1 MQTPNEPQA
10 TQSTEISAP
19 TSATMVAVDTGI
31 SLANSVIAIVKEVG
45 GMLKGVPYVQALSG
59 VILQIIKIR
68 DEIKSNKER
77 CREIIEKVLR
87 ISKSIYERLADVAKS
102 EGKEKLT
109 RLEGHLG
116 DCKSTLEA
124 VHTELQKHQSRN
136 PLAKLINRGLEELN
150 MLDRRVDELKI
161 NLILDILVAIQLEQ
175 AATATNVIQSTALNA
190 PTDSADHVLPPKPH
204 LMVERE
210 EQLNLALNIL
220 LRPEPSRIAIIGGGG
235 FGKTTL
241 ARMILHEPEILE
253 RYQSQYFLSCEGIS
267 NIDSLLLGFGS
278 MLGLNAAPSAILASA
293 RRLLGTSTTLVCFDN
308 FETPW
313 EGFETRTKIE
323 ELLESIADIPNL
335 SLIITIRGEQRPLKV
350 MWSNP
355 LLPPLSTLSLDGAKD
370 VLRTIASNHTVD
382 DFTLQLLHAI
392 DGIPLAVTLV
402 STLLRDGESSE
413 SLWGRWSAKYTKVIH
428 TGGDDRQSNL
438 NQSIAFSVDSLR
450 MNKNASASR
459 QLHCRQGP
467 TRFPKLRTLLRR
479 ITRADQHTKD
489 VNTSAGMPSQQ
500 SGMSDLHTIL
510 ETLRAVAL
518 IRVDHTSTSPRLQM
532 LSPIRLFCNEFL
544 FPETLLVLENVA
556 NYYITML
563 EFTRLSNAECYAQ
576 VVPEI
581 QNIHLVFQR
590 VFKVGYS
597 QDITRLITATSDLT
611 DWSHYIGYLSQDT
624 IQMALQNS
632 VIFPIPHGRCLMS
645 LGRLY
650 HSQGQHTKAE
660 TYFRA
665 AATLFKQ
672 AKDVDG
678 EADALHHSGNMLFN
692 LAQRNQS
699 EFAFTTSLKLYT
711 QTGNKGGASKS
722 QGRDSEAQATLSD
735 ALEAYQ
741 QISDLLG
748 HANVAQSLSNV
759 HFIRGNLVKAEKYAT
774 EALNTAKQVNSARGE
789 GNALQTLGCTYLG
802 LDRVPESRQALEQAL
817 IIFKQQNTPI
827 KQLNAIDDLAKV
839 YIQSDQLSAAE
850 ALLTASSK
858 VELDVIQIAGILTQL
873 GWLYI
878 CGDHLDKAKPVL
890 DDALQRFRRF
900 DHKGKQAEVLGYL
913 ATVYFK
919 SNRLDEA
926 ERALNSI
933 PDLGTWINVEIH
945 RHWALGD
952 LYIVKG
958 DLEDAQASLNAA
970 MAACKDG
977 GEHPLSYQQ
986 GNILRSMGTLHVE
999 QSRADLAIDKFKEA
1013 REFHRKAQWVSEQ
1026 ATDLKRLGEAY
1037 EMLERAEE
1045 AEAAFREAEDLMES
1059 YIEIDLLD
1067 CWSNSNAKRLD
1078 GVAHARKH
1086 SMKITRRWETTVIL
1100 VSMYIKHDEKDS
1112 TYHRNN
1118 VNVTKRLDATEQVT
1132 VRSTPLLT
1140 SLIFAAL
1147 GTQPDVART
1156 SLRSIG
1162 S

>member
-31 SLANSVIAIVKEVG
+31 SLANSVIAILKEVG

-77 CREIIEKVLR
+77 CREIIDKVLR

-175 AATATNVIQSTALNA
+175 AATATNVIQSTALN
-190 PTDSADHVLPPKPH
+190 PSTDSADHVLPPKPH

-210 EQLNLALNIL
+210 EQLKLALDVL

-241 ARMILHEPEILE
+241 ARMILHDPKIVK
-253 RYQSQYFLSCEGIS
+253 RYKSQYFLSCESIS

-278 MLGLNAAPSAILASA
+278 MLGLKAAPSAILASA
-293 RRLLGTSTTLVCFDN
+293 RRLLATSTALVCFDN

-313 EGFETRTKIE
+313 EAFDTRTKVE

-335 SLIITIRGEQRPLKV
+335 SLVITIRGEQRPSKV

-370 VLRTIASNHTVD
+370 ILCNIASNHTID
-382 DFTLQLLHAI
+382 DFTLQVLQAL
-392 DGIPLAVTLV
+392 DGIPLAVTLI

-413 SLWGRWSAKYTKVIH
+413 SLWGRWSSNYTKIIH

-438 NQSIAFSVDSLR
+438 NRSIALSVNSLR
-450 MNKNASASR
+450 MNKDADTSR
-459 QLHCRQGP
+459 QVLAVLSLLPNGFPFNNEAIASLQKHLSSSEPVGPDVP
-467 TRFPKLRTLLRR
+467 TRFPKLQTMLRHV
-479 ITRADQHTKD
+479 TRADQRTKD
-489 VNTSAGMPSQQ
+489 VEASAGIPSQQ
-500 SGMSDLHTIL
+500 IRIIDLHTIL
-510 ETLRAVAL
+510 EMLRAVAL

-532 LSPIRLFCNEFL
+532 LSPIRLFCHEFL
-544 FPETLLVLENVA
+544 SLESSLVLENVA
-556 NYYITML
+556 NYYITIML
-563 EFTRLSNAECYAQ
+563 RFTSLGDAVLYAQ

-597 QDITRLITATSDLT
+597 QDITSLIYATSYLT
-611 DWSHYIGYLSQDT
+611 VWSDYIGYLSQDT
-624 IQMALQNS
+624 IRMALKNS
-632 VIFPIPHGRCLMS
+632 VNFPIPHAGCLIS
-645 LGRLY
+645 LGYLY
-650 HSQGQHTKAE
+650 NTEGQLTMANI
-660 TYFRA
+660 YFRE

-678 EADALHHSGNMLFN
+678 EARALECSGNMLFN

-711 QTGNKGGASKS
+711 QTGNKGGQASVRCSLGDLYRS
-722 QGRDSEAQATLSD
+722 QGRDSEAQATLSE

-741 QISDLLG
+741 KISNLIG
-748 HANVAQSLSNV
+748 QANVAQILSGL
-759 HFIRGNLVKAEKYAT
+759 HYDRGNLVKAEKYAT
-774 EALNTAKQVNSARGE
+774 DALNIAKQANSARGE
-789 GNALQTLGCTYLG
+789 GNALRTLGNIYLA
-802 LDRVPESRQALEQAL
+802 LDRVPEARQVLEQSL
-817 IIFKQQNTPI
+817 IIFKQQNAPI
-827 KQLNAIDDLAKV
+827 SQLNAINHLAEV
-839 YIQSDQLSAAE
+839 YIQSNQLSAAE

-858 VELDVIQIAGILTQL
+858 VELDVVQIPDILTRL
-873 GWLYI
+873 GWIYI
-878 CGDHLDKAKPVL
+878 CGNRLDKAETHL

-900 DHKGKQAEVLGYL
+900 DEKSGQAEVLGHLGTIYIK
-913 ATVYFK
+913 T
-919 SNRLDEA
+919 NRLDEA
-926 ERALNSI
+926 ERALHSI
-933 PDLGTWINVEIH
+933 PDLGTWTELEIH
-945 RHWALGD
+945 RLWVLGD

-958 DLEDAQASLNAA
+958 EFEDAEASLDAA
-970 MAACKDG
+970 MARCQNSG
-977 GEHPLSYQQ
+977 SFTRSYQR
-986 GNILRSMGTLHVE
+986 GDILRSMGTLHVKR
-999 QSRADLAIDKFKEA
+999 SRADLAIDKFKEA

-1059 YIEIDLLD
+1059 
-1067 CWSNSNAKRLD
+1067 
-1078 GVAHARKH
+1078 
-1086 SMKITRRWETTVIL
+1086 
-1100 VSMYIKHDEKDS
+1100 
-1112 TYHRNN
+1112 
-1118 VNVTKRLDATEQVT
+1118 
-1132 VRSTPLLT
+1132 VRE
-1140 SLIFAAL
+1140 
-1147 GTQPDVART
+1147 ART
-1156 SLRSIG
+1156 LKE
-1162 S
+1162 